1 MSTSCCKSTVPN
13 NNEDIKDAVRKAY
26 AEVAVKNSA
35 GEVVGNPLSCC
46 GAPKDTDVDYSKTL
60 GYSEEEISSIAD
72 GANMGLGCGNPTAIA
87 ALKPGETVVD
97 LGSGGGF
104 DCFLAARKVGPSGEY
119 FLCNL
124 YNFVSVKNLV
134 WQKIL
139 Q

>member
-1 MSTSCCKSTVPN
+1 MSTGCCKKPVPN
-13 NNEDIKDAVRKAY
+13 NNEEIKDAVRKAY

-46 GAPKDTDVDYSKTL
+46 GAPKETDVDYSKTL
-60 GYSEEEISSIAD
+60 GYSEEEIISVLD

-104 DCFLAARKVGPSGEY
+104 DCFLAARRVGASGDH
-119 FLCNL
+119 FLYYL
-124 YNFVSVKNLV
+124 REIKH
-134 WQKIL
+134 
-139 Q
+139 